1 MGAGY
6 SYLSGLR
13 PDTSPLGIVVA
24 AGAVL
29 IMPYLWLEKRR
40 IGKETRCL
48 PLSADAAESA
58 TCFLM
63 SAALLG
69 SLLAEFFLGL
79 WWIDYV
85 ATALI
90 LTFVAKEAV
99 EAVAR
104 AREGRGIPLPPDT

>member
-1 MGAGY
+1 
-6 SYLSGLR
+6 
-13 PDTSPLGIVVA
+13 
-24 AGAVL
+24 
-29 IMPYLWLEKRR
+29 MPYLWLEKRR